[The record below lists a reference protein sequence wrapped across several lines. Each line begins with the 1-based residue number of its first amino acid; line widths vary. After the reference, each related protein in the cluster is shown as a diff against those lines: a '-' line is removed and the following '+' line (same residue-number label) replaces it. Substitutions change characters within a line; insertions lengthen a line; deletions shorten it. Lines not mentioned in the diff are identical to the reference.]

1 MRALYGRLIVSKL
14 SNWLRS
20 FFGGLIALS
29 GASLVAW
36 QAVLIYYLITG
47 RVKAGEEHPPLALI
61 VVILIIGAL
70 LLGAG
75 YIISKPHVPNSRKKQ

>member
-1 MRALYGRLIVSKL
+1 MSRL
-14 SNWLRS
+14 SNRIRG

-29 GASLVAW
+29 GASLVGW
-36 QAVLIYYLITG
+36 QVVLIYYLITG
-47 RVKAGEEHPPLALI
+47 RVKAGEEHPPLAFV

-75 YIISKPHVPNSRKKQ
+75 YIISKPHVSNSR

>member
-1 MRALYGRLIVSKL
+1 MWLSPMSKF
-14 SNWLRS
+14 SNWLRG
-20 FFGGLIALS
+20 FLGGLIALS
-29 GASLVAW
+29 GASLVGW

-47 RVKAGEEHPPLALI
+47 RVKAGDEHPPLLVV

-75 YIISKPHVPNSRKKQ
+75 YIISKSHVSNAR